1 MYWHNPCEIN
11 GNSPGVV
18 AKTWPGEAWNGMETP
33 FFMEVLRDDWAI
45 PEVSLVAFSQRQCTW
60 QIYANIK
67 DAGRPACSMV
77 RATSIQ
83 IVWKGVRQQSRLLD
97 AVQEWKKHS
106 PPEGTVVWPWGDPKR
121 ALVSLVTQGPNLEMK
136 RSQLILIYPDNLTNT
151 SPIGPRRYVTLWPW
165 RPQ

>member
-83 IVWKGVRQQSRLLD
+83 IVWKGCASNQGFWMPCKNGRNIRHLKGQSCDLGVIQNGLWYLWWHRD
-97 AVQEWKKHS
+97 RTWKWKEVNWS
-106 PPEGTVVWPWGDPKR
+106 WY
-121 ALVSLVTQGPNLEMK
+121 
-136 RSQLILIYPDNLTNT
+136 ILIT
-151 SPIGPRRYVTLWPW
+151 SPIPHL
-165 RPQ
+165 